1 MCEGAQVA
9 YTKSI
14 DVYSFG
20 VMLWAVIAQAKPY
33 SSEKFKRMGI
43 WTLRSEIVGGTRP
56 DITGANFPL
65 AATAPWA
72 VMQLVTEC
80 WNADPAK
87 RPADF
92 SDVIERLEASLA
104 ALEASGGAAKRRLGR
119 IASAK
124 KTHAT
129 VEAQSDDA
137 VVHVVE
143 VAAFPKR
150 NPMHDESE
158 TVPMHNES
166 VTAPMHNESEAAQ
179 MKQQQTKYLEMGLDR
194 VGEARALSTS
204 PSFASKK
211 GGRKG
216 TSTAAATDEEPT
228 SNGGLQQAF
237 DVDSSL
243 IVGVPT
249 ETKPAPWKAKRASMA
264 VKKPGGAV
272 VAHGNAHAV
281 V

>member
-92 SDVIERLEASLA
+92 CDVIERLEASLA

-129 VEAQSDDA
+129 VAAQSDEA
-137 VVHVVE
+137 
-143 VAAFPKR
+143 AAFPTR

-158 TVPMHNES
+158 T
-166 VTAPMHNESEAAQ
+166 APMHNTVTRTE
-179 MKQQQTKYLEMGLDR
+179 MKQPQTEMKQPQTKFLDMGLEGDNK
-194 VGEARALSTS
+194 ARALSTS
-204 PSFASKK
+204 LSFANKN

-216 TSTAAATDEEPT
+216 TNTAAATDEEPT
-228 SNGGLQQAF
+228 SNGRLQQLE
-237 DVDSSL
+237 DLV
-243 IVGVPT
+243 VGVPT
-249 ETKPAPWKAKRASMA
+249 ETEPAPWKVKRASMA

-272 VAHGNAHAV
+272 VAHGNTQAMV
-281 V
+281 